1 MAQYEGLILKVE
13 SVIDE
18 LEIKLENCQD
28 DDSFQETRDTIDELC
43 EMLDWL
49 YSIS

>member
-1 MAQYEGLILKVE
+1 MLQFKGLISKVE

-18 LEIKLENCQD
+18 LEIKLENCHD

-49 YSIS
+49 YSMS

>member
-1 MAQYEGLILKVE
+1 MLQVKGLISKVE

-18 LEIKLENCQD
+18 LEIKLENCYD
-28 DDSFQETRDTIDELC
+28 DDSFQQTSDTIDDLC

-49 YSIS
+49 NTL

>member
-1 MAQYEGLILKVE
+1 MLKFEGLISKVE

-28 DDSFQETRDTIDELC
+28 DDSFQETRYIINELC

-49 YSIS
+49 YSVS